1 MMNNTNLNKADFAGT
16 IWGNLT
22 IWRIFM
28 KYWYF
33 YLYSS
38 PLMNLAS
45 TRASLAEGCSHN
57 ICKFKSRSPCFGSA
71 ASGGNASRS
80 FRREHSNWSEERED
94 VEWEWELLYMWS
106 LPVLLALYLHLLAVY
121 MNTQLP
127 YAFQLC
133 LKHKYENTEYPPD
146 GRPPIWSW
154 DSIFPSPVF
163 LNETVLM
170 RNVDYLSGFRL
181 LQCSCEG
188 PVGPAVRIII
198 SSTVRYNEGKCSR
211 KKVRLITIRCV
222 WHVENWKQM
231 YPNQVAD

>member
-22 IWRIFM
+22 IWRTFM

-33 YLYSS
+33 RMYSS

-71 ASGGNASRS
+71 VSGGNASRS
-80 FRREHSNWSEERED
+80 FRRE
-94 VEWEWELLYMWS
+94 
-106 LPVLLALYLHLLAVY
+106 
-121 MNTQLP
+121 T
-127 YAFQLC
+127 FQLKWGEKMLSESESC
-133 LKHKYENTEYPPD
+133 SICGPSQCYWHYIFTSWQFIWIPSFPMHFSFVWNINTRTLNIRQTV
-146 GRPPIWSW
+146 GRQYGLGIQYFLLLSSSTRRSSW
-154 DSIFPSPVF
+154 ETLIISLVSDSS
-163 LNETVLM
+163 
-170 RNVDYLSGFRL
+170 NVAI
-181 LQCSCEG
+181 
-188 PVGPAVRIII
+188 GPAVRIII

-211 KKVRLITIRCV
+211 KKVRLITMRCV
-222 WHVENWKQM
+222 WHVEKWKQM